1 MPVLNGVFSCPLL
14 IEEEVLVA
22 GRVWVTLVEPGLAQ
36 VVLLMPRLA
45 CVALPTVVM
54 QPLNSLKDF
63 KVKQFTKAI

>member
-1 MPVLNGVFSCPLL
+1 MPVLNGVFSCPLF

-36 VVLLMPRLA
+36 VVLQMPRLG

-54 QPLNSLKDF
+54 QPLNSLKDS
-63 KVKQFTKAI
+63 K

>member
-1 MPVLNGVFSCPLL
+1 MPVLNGVFSCPLF

-45 CVALPTVVM
+45 LPTVVM
-54 QPLNSLKDF
+54 QPLNSLKDS
-63 KVKQFTKAI
+63 K